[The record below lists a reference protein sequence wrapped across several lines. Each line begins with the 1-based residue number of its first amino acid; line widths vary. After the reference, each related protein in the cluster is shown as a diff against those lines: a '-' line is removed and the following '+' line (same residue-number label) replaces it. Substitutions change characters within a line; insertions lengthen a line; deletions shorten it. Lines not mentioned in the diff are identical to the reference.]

1 MTESGSAREKVT
13 SQEPAG
19 DAAEADTSAED
30 APSNPAERRAEQ
42 EAAEAEGNA
51 DAAGRR
57 AERADDAADEV
68 EQRTEQ
74 AREKVHSEL
83 AGLGAP
89 GEGEA
94 PIRAVELLGRV
105 GLVGYGLVHLLIA
118 ALAVRVTVA
127 GGGQPDQQG
136 ALASLTGTVVGL
148 VVIATM
154 VGGLCAFAVWQGLA
168 AATGFRWTSGSVRF
182 RKRVGAGAKTI
193 AVLAIVVV
201 GVRLLVTGSSGGS
214 SSAGAEQTTAFLLA
228 LPAGALLVGLLGV
241 VVLVVAGA
249 MCYTGIARTFTDDLD
264 LDRLPHRLRRPVAVL
279 GVAGH
284 VARGVAFA
292 IVGVLFEVAAIRL
305 DPRRAGGLDQ
315 ALTAIAGEPYGPV
328 LLLAIA
334 FGFAAFGLYTFA
346 EAWAR
351 RI

>member
-1 MTESGSAREKVT
+1 VTGSAGENAT
-13 SQEPAG
+13 SQPTG

-30 APSNPAERRAEQ
+30 APSNPTERRAEQ
-42 EAAEAEGNA
+42 AASEAGRNA
-51 DAAGRR
+51 DEAGRQ
-57 AERADDAADEV
+57 AELADSAADEM

-74 AREKVHSEL
+74 AGEKLYSEL
-83 AGLGAP
+83 AGLGAQ

-94 PIRAVELLGRV
+94 PVRAVELLGRV
-105 GLVGYGLVHLLIA
+105 GLVGYGLVHVLIGA
-118 ALAVRVTVA
+118 IAVHVTLV

-136 ALASLTGTVVGL
+136 ALASLIGNPAGL
-148 VVIATM
+148 VVIAMM

-168 AATGFRWTSGSVRF
+168 AATGFRWTRGGVRF

-193 AVLAIVVV
+193 AVLAVAGV

-214 SSAGAEQTTAFLLA
+214 SSVGAEQGAAFLLT
-228 LPAGALLVGLLGV
+228 LPGGEILVAVVGV

-249 MCYTGIARTFTDDLD
+249 MCYTGIARTFADDLD
-264 LDRLPHRLRRPVAVL
+264 FERLPRRLRRPVEAL
-279 GVAGH
+279 GVTGH
-284 VARGVAFA
+284 LARGLAFG
-292 IVGVLFEVAAIRL
+292 IVGVLFEIAAFRV
-305 DPRRAGGLDQ
+305 DPARAGGLDQ
-315 ALTAIAGEPYGPV
+315 ALTTLAGQPYGPL